1 MVGLQ
6 VYLTLLQ
13 HSRIPKG
20 YGTEQSDNCKNTEY
34 SCALL
39 AATAVCTSGFDHHGD
54 GGAGSDRACRAM
66 ETLGGIIILF
76 SKPNE
81 RKGVAPQLT
90 AVLV

>member
-34 SCALL
+34 SCAL
-39 AATAVCTSGFDHHGD
+39 CTSGFDHHGD